1 MKLFTGTSGFAYK
14 EWKGSFYPEKLR
26 NDDMLSYYAAQF
38 PSVEI
43 NNSFY
48 RMPAE
53 KTLRQWTEQV
63 PAHFRFV
70 LKAPQRITHFTRLK
84 EESKDPLAFFLK
96 TAATMGEQLGP
107 LLFQLPP
114 NMKLDLP
121 RLQNFLSWIPQGTRT
136 AFEFR
141 HASWLEDNVYDALRA
156 ANAALCVADIEEEEA
171 PRVATADWGYL
182 RLRRVAYT
190 PEDVAD
196 WAGWTK
202 AQTWSDAFVFFKH
215 EDAGT
220 GPRLA
225 REFRDTWERIPTTQ
239 SLPPAHP

>member
-1 MKLFTGTSGFAYK
+1 MQLFTGTSGFAYK
-14 EWKGSFYPEKLR
+14 EWKGAFYPEALR
-26 NDDMLSYYAAQF
+26 NEDMLSYYASHF
-38 PSVEI
+38 RSVEI

-53 KTLRQWTEQV
+53 KTLMQWTEQV
-63 PAHFRFV
+63 PPEFRFV

-84 EESKDPLAFFLK
+84 EESKDPLEYFLK
-96 TAATMGEQLGP
+96 TAQTMGNQLGP

-121 RLQNFLSWIPQGTRT
+121 RLQNFLSWLPPEIRA

-141 HASWLEDNVYDALRA
+141 HNSWFDDGVCDALRA
-156 ANAALCVADIEEEEA
+156 VNASLCIADTEDEQT
-171 PRVATADWGYL
+171 PRIATAGDWGYL
-182 RLRRVAYT
+182 RLRRVEYSRA
-190 PEDVAD
+190 DVAE
-196 WAGWTK
+196 WAVWTR
-202 AQTWSDAFVFFKH
+202 AQAWAEAFVFFKH

-225 REFRDTWERIPTTQ
+225 KEFE
-239 SLPPAHP
+239 AAFAG

>member
-1 MKLFTGTSGFAYK
+1 MQLFTGTSGFAYK
-14 EWKGSFYPEKLR
+14 EWKGAFYPEDLR

-38 PSVEI
+38 RSVEI

-63 PAHFRFV
+63 PPHFRFV

-84 EESKDPLAFFLK
+84 QESKEPLEYFLK
-96 TAATMGEQLGP
+96 TAATLGAQLGP

-114 NMKLDLP
+114 NLKLDLP
-121 RLQNFLSWIPQGTRT
+121 RLQQFLAWIPAGVRA

-141 HASWLEDNVYDALRA
+141 HSSWFDDAVYDALRA
-156 ANAALCVADIEEEEA
+156 ARAALCLADTEEEQT
-171 PRVATADWGYL
+171 PRVPTVADWGYL
-182 RLRRVAYT
+182 RLRRVAYSA
-190 PEDVAD
+190 AD
-196 WAGWTK
+196 IEEWAAWTR
-202 AQTWSDAFVFFKH
+202 AQSWQDAFVFFKH

-225 REFRDTWERIPTTQ
+225 KAFENAF
-239 SLPPAHP
+239 A

>member
-1 MKLFTGTSGFAYK
+1 MQLFTGTSGFAYK
-14 EWKGSFYPEKLR
+14 EWKGAFYPEDLR
-26 NDDMLSYYAAQF
+26 NDDMLSYYASHF
-38 PSVEI
+38 RSVEI

-53 KTLRQWTEQV
+53 KTLTQWTEQV
-63 PAHFRFV
+63 PAEFRFV

-84 EESKDPLAFFLK
+84 EESKDPLEYFLK
-96 TAATMGEQLGP
+96 TAQTMGSQLGP

-121 RLQNFLSWIPQGTRT
+121 RLRTFLSWLPPGIRA

-141 HASWLEDNVYDALRA
+141 HNSWFDDGVYDALRA
-156 ANAALCVADIEEEEA
+156 VNASLCIADTEDEQT
-171 PRVATADWGYL
+171 PRIATAGDWGYL
-182 RLRRVAYT
+182 RLRRVEYS
-190 PEDVAD
+190 PDDVAE
-196 WAGWTK
+196 WAAWTRTQ
-202 AQTWSDAFVFFKH
+202 AWAEAFVFFKH

-225 REFRDTWERIPTTQ
+225 KEFEAAF
-239 SLPPAHP
+239 SG

>member
-1 MKLFTGTSGFAYK
+1 MQLFTGTSGFAYK
-14 EWKGSFYPEKLR
+14 EWKGAFYPEAIR
-26 NDDMLSYYAAQF
+26 NEDMLSYYASHF
-38 PSVEI
+38 RSVEI

-53 KTLRQWTEQV
+53 KTLTQWTEQV
-63 PAHFRFV
+63 PPEFRFV

-84 EESKDPLAFFLK
+84 EESKDPLEYFLK
-96 TAATMGEQLGP
+96 TAQTMGNQLGP

-121 RLQNFLSWIPQGTRT
+121 RLQNFLSWLPPEIRA

-141 HASWLEDNVYDALRA
+141 HNSWFDDDVYDALRA
-156 ANAALCVADIEEEEA
+156 VNASLCIADTEDEQT
-171 PRVATADWGYL
+171 PRIATAGDWGYL
-182 RLRRVAYT
+182 RLRRVEYSPA
-190 PEDVAD
+190 DVAE
-196 WAGWTK
+196 WAAWTR
-202 AQTWSDAFVFFKH
+202 AQAWAEAFVFFKH

-225 REFRDTWERIPTTQ
+225 KEFE
-239 SLPPAHP
+239 AAFAG